1 MKVYE
6 VIICN
11 NEGEKT
17 DTLYFNSYKAA
28 RLFKPYSG
36 HVCCI
41 GEFPLFTSK
50 DIISGNV
57 I

>member
-6 VIICN
+6 VSVCN
-11 NEGEKT
+11 IEGEKI

-28 RLFKPYSG
+28 KLFKPYSG
-36 HVCCI
+36 HVSCI